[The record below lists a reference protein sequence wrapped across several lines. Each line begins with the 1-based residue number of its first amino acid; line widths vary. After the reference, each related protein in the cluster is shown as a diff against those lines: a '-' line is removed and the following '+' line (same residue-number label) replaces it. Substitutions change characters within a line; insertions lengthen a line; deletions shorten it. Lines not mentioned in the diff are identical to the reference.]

1 MRPSRLLAFSL
12 LPLTSLGATALGCYD
27 AKNDCNLFDCGAG
40 GGTTT
45 TTSGTGGGT
54 GGGGGGTP
62 TECVPSEATGPVAG
76 GCGVFVSPDGADG
89 NPGTKEKPMA
99 TLGAAAEKAKDAG
112 KRVYACAK
120 TFTEAATIATDVTIY
135 GGLDCDKAWEYSN
148 SNRTEWTAG
157 ADEIPLHIG
166 AGISFTLLD
175 VNVTAHDASTPG
187 TSSIAILVEN
197 GATVDIARAEVRA
210 GLAAAGKDGD
220 PYSTTASDGAS
231 GAMGVDAC
239 TVSQANTPNAPVNDC
254 GDIDSIGGSGG
265 TGAPAQGSPGSPGQ
279 PEGDPNGGAGEGAS
293 ACKLG
298 TAGVNGTDGPAGAGA
313 TGIGLIGNTGYAGAS
328 GMPGSSGAP
337 AQGGGGGGGS
347 KGGTG
352 AQKCADATKAAGASG
367 GSGGSGGC
375 GGLGGQPGGPGGSSI
390 GILSLGATLTF
401 TTVTI
406 TAQKGGDGGNGGEGQ
421 IGGAGAPGG
430 NGGTVPPA
438 ATLLK
443 PACKGGTGG
452 DGGKGGIG
460 GGGLGGHSI
469 GIAFL
474 GDAPDAKNATIFVG
488 QPGVGGDGEL
498 QNDASKGASGIAK
511 DIQLF

>member
-1 MRPSRLLAFSL
+1 MRLSRLLTFLVLAG
-12 LPLTSLGATALGCYD
+12 GALSAGCYS
-27 AKNDCNLFDCGAG
+27 ASNDCNLFDCG
-40 GGTTT
+40 
-45 TTSGTGGGT
+45 TGGGAT
-54 GGGGGGTP
+54 TSTTATGGAGGGGGGTP
-62 TECVPSEATGPVAG
+62 AGCVPSEATGPVAD
-76 GCGVFVSPDGADG
+76 GCGIFVSPDGADG
-89 NPGTKEKPMA
+89 NPGTKAKPLA
-99 TLGAAAEKAKDAG
+99 TIGAAVEKAKDGG

-120 TFTEAATIATDVTIY
+120 TFTEAATLASDVTIY
-135 GGLDCDKAWEYSN
+135 GGLDCDKAWDYSN
-148 SNRTEWTAG
+148 SNRTQWTAA
-157 ADEIPLHIG
+157 ADATPIHVG
-166 AGISFTLLD
+166 AGLSVAILDFDIS
-175 VNVTAHDASTPG
+175 AADASTPG
-187 TSSIAILVEN
+187 ASSIAILVEN
-197 GATVDIARAEVRA
+197 AATLDLKRASVKA

-220 PYSTTASDGAS
+220 PYSTTAADGAS
-231 GAMGVDAC
+231 GTTGVDAC
-239 TVSQANTPNAPVNDC
+239 TTAQANTPNAPVNDC
-254 GDIDSIGGSGG
+254 GDVDSIGGSGG

-279 PEGDPNGGAGEGAS
+279 PEGDPNGGAGEGAA

-298 TAGVNGTDGPAGAGA
+298 TAGVNGTDGPAGVGA
-313 TGIGLIGNTGYAGAS
+313 TGIGLIGNTGYAGTA
-328 GMPGSSGAP
+328 GMNGNTGAP

-352 AQKCADATKAAGASG
+352 SGKCADAAKAAGASG

-375 GGLGGQPGGPGGSSI
+375 GGLGGNGGGPGGASI
-390 GILSLGATLTF
+390 GIVSLGATLMF
-401 TTVTI
+401 DTVTI

-421 IGGAGAPGG
+421 IGGVGAPGG

-443 PACKGGTGG
+443 PACKGGKGG

-498 QNDASKGASGIAK
+498 MNDVSKGASGIAK
-511 DIQLF
+511 DVQPF